1 MVIVFIDLIGKRVM
15 KIIKHNQDGDGFS
28 VLVRDLDIN
37 MDFWVDVWYDKY
49 YKDIRYDW
57 NQYIFGLLNEEDVS
71 RRDYQNDPDNF
82 DECTSAAVSYLEKL
96 ELI

>member
-1 MVIVFIDLIGKRVM
+1 M
-15 KIIKHNQDGDGFS
+15 KVIKHIQDGEGFS
-28 VLVRDLDIN
+28 VLVRDLD
-37 MDFWVDVWYDKY
+37 MDFWVDVWYN
-49 YKDIRYDW
+49 IEEQLNYDW
-57 NQYIFGLLNEEDVS
+57 NQYIFGLLNEDDVF

>member
-1 MVIVFIDLIGKRVM
+1 M
-15 KIIKHNQDGDGFS
+15 KIIKHTQDGDGFS

-37 MDFWVDVWYDKY
+37 MDFWVDVWYDED

-57 NQYIFGLLNEEDVS
+57 NQYIFGLLNEDDVF
-71 RRDYQNDPDNF
+71 RRDYQNDVDNF
-82 DECTSAAVSYLEKL
+82 DECTSAAVSYLKKL

>member
-1 MVIVFIDLIGKRVM
+1 M
-15 KIIKHNQDGDGFS
+15 KIIKHIQDEDGFS

-37 MDFWVDVWYDKY
+37 MDFWVDVWYDKD

-57 NQYIFGLLNEEDVS
+57 NQYIFGLLNEDDVF

-82 DECTSAAVSYLEKL
+82 VECTSVAVSYLEKL

>member
-1 MVIVFIDLIGKRVM
+1 MKVIRFTKDE
-15 KIIKHNQDGDGFS
+15 DGFS

-37 MDFWVDVWYDKY
+37 MDFWVDIWYN
-49 YKDIRYDW
+49 IEEELRYDW
-57 NQYIFGLLNEEDVS
+57 NQYIFGLLNEDDVF
-71 RRDYQNDPDNF
+71 RRDYQNDIDNF

>member
-1 MVIVFIDLIGKRVM
+1 MIEA
-15 KIIKHNQDGDGFS
+15 IKHIQDEEGFS

-37 MDFWVDVWYDKY
+37 LDFWVDVWNDG
-49 YKDIRYDW
+49 DLRYDW
-57 NQYIFGLLNEEDVS
+57 NQYIFGLLNSDDVF

-82 DECTSAAVSYLEKL
+82 MECTDAALDYLTKL

>member
-1 MVIVFIDLIGKRVM
+1 MIEA
-15 KIIKHNQDGDGFS
+15 IKHIQDEEGFS
-28 VLVRDLDIN
+28 VLVKDLDIN
-37 MDFWVDVWYDKY
+37 MDFWVDVWNDGGL
-49 YKDIRYDW
+49 RYDW
-57 NQYIFGLLNEEDVS
+57 NQYIFGLLNSDDVS